1 VIFGRLRVAP
11 LLGAG
16 AAVDG
21 CSLPAGAGGAARGAR
36 PRAALTYQVV
46 AALSATPG
54 RGSGRTTGRM
64 WLWRPVRFRADM
76 AWSPPEVVRSV

>member
-1 VIFGRLRVAP
+1 VTCRR
-11 LLGAG
+11 
-16 AAVDG
+16 
-21 CSLPAGAGGAARGAR
+21 GAGGGARGWS

-46 AALSATPG
+46 AALSTAPG

-76 AWSPPEVVRSV
+76 LWSPPVVVRSV